1 MAAGAAGAISAA
13 FNAPIAGIF
22 FALELIIGELSGG
35 LFGSVALAA
44 VISAVFTQAVSGA
57 EPAFHVPTYQ
67 FNSPLELPLYLVLG
81 VLAGGVAALY
91 IRAIYKAHDVFHE
104 LKAPRWAKPAIAGL
118 IVGVVGIFLPQ
129 IFGVG
134 YSTIEQILNGQT
146 FSLGL
151 LIALLIAKL
160 ILTPVSIGGGFP
172 GGVFAPSL
180 FLGAT
185 LGAAFGTIVQLAIP
199 GYPIVPAAFA
209 TVGMAA
215 VLAGAVHAPLT
226 AIILLFEMTNDYR
239 IILPLMFAVVVSL
252 IVSQRLQ
259 HDSVY
264 ALGLARK
271 GIRLQRGRD
280 VEVLDTITVSEVM
293 QEETDTLLESDP
305 LSAAAE
311 VLAQS
316 RHHGLP
322 VVDAR
327 GELYG
332 ILTVQDVERLQPV
345 SDSTTIGQACTRE
358 VLTAFPDE
366 TIGTALRRMSTRD
379 IGRLPVVA
387 RSNRRHLLGVL
398 RRTDLVRAYDIALTR
413 RTTMR
418 HSRAASAA
426 GSLQRGAGDR
436 IDHRA
441 DCALR
446 QSAGQGRGLAARLC
460 ARFGA
465 ARRPDVA
472 AARRYR
478 STRR

>member
-1 MAAGAAGAISAA
+1 M
-13 FNAPIAGIF
+13 
-22 FALELIIGELSGG
+22 
-35 LFGSVALAA
+35 
-44 VISAVFTQAVSGA
+44 
-57 EPAFHVPTYQ
+57 PTYQ

-81 VLAGGVAALY
+81 VLAGIVSALY

-104 LKAPRWAKPAIAGL
+104 LKAPRWVKPAIAGM

-134 YSTIEQILNGQT
+134 YSTIEQILNGQMT
-146 FSLGL
+146 SLGL

-185 LGAAFGTIVQLAIP
+185 LGAAFGSIVQRTIP
-199 GYPIVPAAFA
+199 GYSIVPAAFA
-209 TVGMAA
+209 MVGMAA
-215 VLAGAVHAPLT
+215 VLAGAVRAPLT

-293 QEETDTLLESDP
+293 QTETSTLLESDP
-305 LSAAAE
+305 LYVAAE
-311 VLAQS
+311 AFSQS

-322 VVDAR
+322 VLDAR

-332 ILTVQDVERLQPV
+332 ILTVQDLERAQLNGEGAI
-345 SDSTTIGQACTRE
+345 SIGQACTRE

-387 RSNRRHLLGVL
+387 RDNRRQLLGVL

-413 RTTMR
+413 RTTLR
-418 HSRAASAA
+418 HSAQQVRLGSFTGAQVIELSIAPQAACANRRVSAVPWPRDCVLASVRRGRQLLIPHGDTVLRPGDVLVAVVEGEARAEV
-426 GSLQRGAGDR
+426 Q
-436 IDHRA
+436 
-441 DCALR
+441 
-446 QSAGQGRGLAARLC
+446 RLC
-460 ARFGA
+460 
-465 ARRPDVA
+465 
-472 AARRYR
+472 
-478 STRR
+478 SSSE